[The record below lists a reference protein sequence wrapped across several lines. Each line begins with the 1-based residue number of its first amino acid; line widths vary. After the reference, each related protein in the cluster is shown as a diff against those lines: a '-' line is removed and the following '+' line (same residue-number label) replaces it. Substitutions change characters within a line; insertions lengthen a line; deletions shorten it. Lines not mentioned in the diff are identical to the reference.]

1 MAGMARELA
10 LVLAFVALLS
20 CKSKDDAPPPSSSGS
35 AVASDPCAHPVPIT
49 IGVQTEGDLGARTQ
63 CWRFDGLANVALL
76 LDVEVRSEAPVDVVI
91 LESGADVCR
100 ATVDTKTATWG
111 KPYHLE
117 CAIPRSGIYN
127 LRIRGAGGYRF
138 TLRRRD

>member
-10 LVLAFVALLS
+10 LVVALVALLS
-20 CKSKDDAPPPSSSGS
+20 CKSKDDAPPPSSSAS
-35 AVASDPCAHPVPIT
+35 PVASDPCAHPVPIT

-76 LDVEVRSEAPVDVVI
+76 LDVEVRSEAPVDVAV
-91 LESGADVCR
+91 LESGNEVCH
-100 ATVDTKTATWG
+100 ASVDTKSASWG
-111 KPYHLE
+111 KPRRIE
-117 CAIPRSGIYN
+117 CAIPKSGMYN
-127 LRIRGAGGYRF
+127 LRMRGAGAYRF